1 MSEAAIL
8 CVDDEAIILESLK
21 EQLRRCFGKDYLYE
35 VAESPEEALEILED
49 FDLDDIK
56 TLLIVSDWL
65 MPGMKGDEF
74 LIEVHKKFPEI
85 TTIMLTG
92 QADDDA
98 IERAKQEANLFHCL
112 RKPWTEEELT
122 RIVRAALENS

>member
-1 MSEAAIL
+1 
-8 CVDDEAIILESLK
+8 
-21 EQLRRCFGKDYLYE
+21 
-35 VAESPEEALEILED
+35 
-49 FDLDDIK
+49 
-56 TLLIVSDWL
+56 
-65 MPGMKGDEF
+65 MKGDEF

-98 IERAKQEANLFHCL
+98 IERAKKEANLFHCL

-122 RIVRAALENS
+122 RIIRAALDNS

>member
-8 CVDDEAIILESLK
+8 CVDDEIIILESLK
-21 EQLRRCFGKDYLYE
+21 EQLRRCFGTEYLYE

-49 FDLDDIK
+49 FNLDEIK

-122 RIVRAALENS
+122 RIIRAALDNS